1 MVSEACS
8 TNRCSVFPVRDYAS
22 VNKSHFYVSTNDDYN
37 MATECD
43 FEEFTRGINIL
54 QELADNGIISGEEET
69 RRKVFL
75 KQYMDYQK
83 GFEATALSFS
93 PRRFCSLCL
102 AFLHALRDYCAGFA
116 YYTDA
121 ED

>member
-1 MVSEACS
+1 MLSESCRI
-8 TNRCSVFPVRDYAS
+8 NRCSVFPRRDYSS
-22 VNKSHFYVSTNDDYN
+22 VTKSHFYVSTNDDYN
-37 MATECD
+37 VATEDD

-69 RRKVFL
+69 RRTIFL
-75 KQYMDYQK
+75 QQYLDYQK
-83 GFEATALSFS
+83 GFDATALSFS

-102 AFLHALRDYCAGFA
+102 AFLHAWWDYCASFA
-116 YYTDA
+116 YYTDV